1 MSGSSTSC
9 SCGAQASAQGT
20 CPCQTFVYPETITNP
35 PGRTSISY
43 RVADFL
49 TMRYALLLA
58 RLGEVELSNWRPGA
72 TGDLAVQMIE
82 WWAYLGD
89 ILTFYNER
97 IANESYLLT
106 AMLPQS
112 VQGLIRILG
121 YRPRPGIGAT
131 GTLAAVM
138 TGIKSFTLPQG
149 FQIQSKP
156 GPGEQPQIFELNSAT
171 QVQATAVVPVTAPPA
186 GNLIG
191 ADGASVL
198 IQGVVGSVKVGDQ
211 LLLMETGW
219 SGTDNNWATVTVASV
234 SPEKNPQGQT
244 NTRITFTAAPAN
256 IPASAMAN
264 GYSLLRSAQ
273 SAYVWQ
279 YPADPG
285 QVIRATQVDLESIT
299 RNIQVGSPI
308 LFSLP
313 DIAPQQFQLV
323 SVTQYTE
330 TIWYAN
336 ANSSTPAQPPSASP
350 AEIAIPIPHTG
361 LQFTPALNSISD
373 SQSER
378 AKALVFYAWKSV
390 GTIISTPATN
400 FSTAPTITS
409 VALNSPLPSA
419 MHSMNGQD
427 VLIGDS
433 NGNGVEA
440 EASYTSGPPA
450 GLLLSNYSDSTV
462 NLTPPLNVLFN
473 LLAVTRGRTVTGEVL
488 GSGDAT
494 IVTGQEF
501 QLQKSPLTYLQ
512 NQNSTS
518 GSGYSSTLKVWVNGV
533 EWQEVPSFYGQ
544 SPNAQVF
551 VTSEDT
557 LNITHVQFGDGVNGS
572 RLPSGA
578 NNVVANYRYGSGADA
593 PDAGS
598 LSVILQSWPGLNSI
612 LNPVQVGGGADPDP
626 PQQIKTY
633 APQSVLT
640 FGRAISASD
649 YETIAAQAPG
659 VARARAYFSWDSTRQ
674 RMMTKVYVGDNA
686 NAVSAADSAL
696 AGACDP
702 NRPLSVNLATGV
714 PIGITLTLVIDSK
727 YVAANVVTAA
737 TAALI
742 DPSAGLLGAHVIRI
756 GQTIYSSQIYKA
768 CLSVAGAIAVHDLTV
783 TGIPVS
789 GSDFQLNP
797 GEGGFLQL
805 TSQTL
810 TINPEVSANG

>member
-1 MSGSSTSC
+1 MSGSSTGC
-9 SCGAQASAQGT
+9 SCGASAQASAQGT

-58 RLGEVELSNWRPGA
+58 RPGEVELANWRPGA

-138 TGIKSFTLPQG
+138 TGNKSFTLPQG
-149 FQIQSKP
+149 FQVQSKP
-156 GPGEQPQIFELNSAT
+156 GPGEQPQIFELTAAT
-171 QVQATAVVPVTAPPA
+171 QVQAPDVVPVTAPPS

-198 IQGVVGSVKVGDQ
+198 IQGVVGSVAIGEQ

-219 SGTDNNWATVTVASV
+219 NGTDNHWAAVTVASV
-234 SPEKNPQGQT
+234 TAEKNPQGQT
-244 NTRITFTAAPAN
+244 NTRIAFTAPPAN
-256 IPASAMAN
+256 LPASAMAA

-273 SAYVWQ
+273 SAHVWQ
-279 YPADPG
+279 YPAD
-285 QVIRATQVDLESIT
+285 QVIQANHVDLESIT
-299 RNIQVGSPI
+299 RSIQAGSPI

-313 DIAPQQFQLV
+313 DIAAHVYQLV
-323 SVTQYTE
+323 SVTQYSE

-336 ANSSTPAQPPSASP
+336 ANASSPSQPPSVSP
-350 AEIAIPIPHTG
+350 AEVAIPIPHTS
-361 LQFTPALNSISD
+361 LQFTPALNGLSD

-378 AKALVFYAWKSV
+378 AAALVFYAWKSV
-390 GTIISTPATN
+390 GTIISTPATS
-400 FSTAPTITS
+400 FSTAPAIAPVTS
-409 VALNSPLPSA
+409 NNPLPTA
-419 MHSMNGQD
+419 MQSMNGQD
-427 VLIGDS
+427 VLINDA

-440 EASYTSGPPA
+440 EASYVSGLPV
-450 GLLLSNYSDSTV
+450 GLSLSSFSDSAVT
-462 NLTPPLNVLFN
+462 LTPPLNILFN
-473 LLAVTRGRTVTGEVL
+473 LLAVTRGQTVTGEIL

-501 QLQKSPLTYLQ
+501 VLQKSPLTYLQ
-512 NQNSTS
+512 NSNSTS
-518 GSGYSSTLKVWVNGV
+518 GEDYSSTLQVWVNGV

-544 SPNAQVF
+544 SPTAQVF
-551 VTSEDT
+551 VTREDSQ
-557 LNITHVQFGDGVNGS
+557 NMTHVQFGDGVNGA
-572 RLPSGA
+572 RLPSGV

-593 PDAGS
+593 PDPGS
-598 LSVILQSWPGLNSI
+598 LTVILQSWPGLNSI

-626 PQQIKTY
+626 PQQIKIY

-659 VARARAYFSWDSTRQ
+659 VARARAYFSWDPAQQ
-674 RMMTKVYVGDNA
+674 RMLTKVYVGDDA
-686 NAVSAADSAL
+686 NAVAAADSAL

-702 NRPLSVNLATGV
+702 NRQLSVILAV
-714 PIGITLTLVIDSK
+714 AVQIGITLTLVTDPA
-727 YVAANVVTAA
+727 YVAANVVSAA

-742 DPSAGLLGAHVIRI
+742 DPDLGLLGTNVIRI
-756 GQTIYSSQIYKA
+756 GQTIYASQIYKA
-768 CLSVAGAIAVHDLTV
+768 CLGVAGAIAVHDLEV

-789 GSDFQLNP
+789 GPDFQLNP
-797 GEGGFLQL
+797 GEGLFLQL
-805 TSQTL
+805 TGKNL
-810 TINPEVSANG
+810 TITAEVSANG

>member
-1 MSGSSTSC
+1 MSGLSSSC
-9 SCGAQASAQGT
+9 SCAAQTQASAQGN
-20 CPCQTFVYPETITNP
+20 CPCQTFVYPATITNP

-58 RLGEVELSNWRPGA
+58 RPGEVELTNWRPGA

-89 ILTFYNER
+89 ILTLYNER

-138 TGIKSFTLPQG
+138 TGNKTITLPQG

-156 GPGEQPQIFELNSAT
+156 GPGEQPQIFELTSAT
-171 QVQATAVVPVTAPPA
+171 EVQAPAVVPVTAPPT

-198 IQGVVGSVKVGDQ
+198 IQGVVGSVNVGDQ
-211 LLLMETGW
+211 LLLMERGW

-244 NTRITFTAAPAN
+244 NTRIAFTAAPAN
-256 IPASAMAN
+256 IPAGAMAN
-264 GYSLLRSAQ
+264 GYILLRSAQ
-273 SAYVWQ
+273 SAHVWQ
-279 YPADPG
+279 YSAD
-285 QVIRATQVDLESIT
+285 QVIRGTQVDLESIT
-299 RNIQVGSPI
+299 RNIQVGDPI

-313 DIAPQQFQLV
+313 DIPAQPYQLT

-330 TIWYAN
+330 AIWYAN
-336 ANSSTPAQPPSASP
+336 ANASNPAQPPSASP
-350 AEIAIPIPHTG
+350 AEIAIPIPHTS
-361 LQFTPALNSISD
+361 LLFTPALSSISD
-373 SQSER
+373 SQAER
-378 AKALVFYAWKSV
+378 ATALVYYAWKSV
-390 GTIISTPATN
+390 GTIISTPAVN
-400 FSTAPTITS
+400 FSTAPTMAT
-409 VALNSPLPSA
+409 VALNGPLPAA
-419 MHSMNGQD
+419 MQSMNGQD
-427 VLIGDS
+427 VLISDA

-440 EASYTSGPPA
+440 EASYTSEPLA
-450 GLLLSNYSDSTV
+450 SLSLSSFSDSTA

-473 LLAVTRGRTVTGEVL
+473 LLAVTRGQTVTGEIL

-494 IVTGQEF
+494 IVAGQEF
-501 QLQKSPLTYLQ
+501 VLQKSPLTYLQ
-512 NQNSTS
+512 NQDSTS
-518 GSGYSSTLKVWVNGV
+518 GSDYSSTLNVWVNGV

-544 SPNAQVF
+544 SPTAQVF

-557 LNITHVQFGDGVNGS
+557 QNNTHVQFGDGVNGA
-572 RLPSGA
+572 RLPSGV

-593 PDAGS
+593 PDMGS
-598 LSVILQSWPGLNSI
+598 LTVILQSWPGLNSI

-659 VARARAYFSWDSTRQ
+659 VARARAYFSWDPTQQ
-674 RMMTKVYVGDNA
+674 RMMTKVYVGDDA
-686 NAVSAADSAL
+686 NAVSAADNAL

-702 NRPLSVNLATGV
+702 NRPLRVIAATGV
-714 PIGITLTLVIDSK
+714 PINITLTLVIDPT
-727 YVAANVVTAA
+727 YVATNVVTAA

-742 DPSAGLLGAHVIRI
+742 DPNSGLLGTKVIRI
-756 GQTIYSSQIYKA
+756 GQTIYSSQIYNA
-768 CLSVAGAIAVHDLTV
+768 CLSVAGAVAVHDLRV

-805 TSQTL
+805 MSQTL